1 MITVDKDK
9 CTGCGVCVR
18 SCPFA
23 VITIVDGKASIG
35 EGCTLCGVCVKVCPE
50 GAITIKRERKA
61 KQNLSEY
68 KGVWVIAE
76 YHDGIVRNVTLEL
89 LGKGRELADKLGEEL
104 AVVVLGHNIKEKA
117 KELEKYGP
125 DKIYIA
131 DNKYLD
137 KYTTDAY
144 SDIISGAIVKYKPS
158 VVLFGA
164 TPNGRD
170 LAPRISA
177 RLRVGLTADCTGFD
191 IDENKNLVQTRPAF
205 GGNIMAKIISPY
217 TRPQMATARPNVFKK
232 PEPSDNKAE
241 IIELPSK
248 ILPISIRTK
257 VLEIVQEGN
266 KEDISIEEAD
276 IIVSGGRGLK
286 SPENLKILQDLA
298 DVLGGTVGGSRPIVD
313 AGWLPQHKQVG
324 QSGKTVAPKLYI
336 AAGISGAIQHIVG
349 MRTSDTIIAIN
360 KDPDAPI
367 HEIADLS
374 IVGDLF
380 KIIPELT
387 KQLKRVIAERNK

>member
-9 CTGCGVCVR
+9 CTGCKVCVR

-23 VITIVDGKASIG
+23 VITIVDGKAEIG

-50 GAITIKRERKA
+50 GAITITREK
-61 KQNLSEY
+61 KTTINLEDY
-68 KGVWVIAE
+68 KDVWVIAE
-76 YHDGIVRNVTLEL
+76 YHEGNVRNVTLEL
-89 LGKGRELADKLGEEL
+89 LGKGRELADKLNEKL
-104 AVVVLGHNIKEKA
+104 AVVVLGHEIKDKA
-117 KELEKYGP
+117 KELGKYGP

-131 DNKYLD
+131 DNKYLAH
-137 KYTTDAY
+137 YTTDAY
-144 SDIISGAIVKYKPS
+144 ADIISGAIMKYKPS
-158 VVLFGA
+158 IVLFGA

-177 RLRVGLTADCTGFD
+177 RLRVGLTADCTGLD

-232 PEPSDNKAE
+232 PEPKEGNPE

-257 VLEIVQEGN
+257 VVESVKVGEQAEV
-266 KEDISIEEAD
+266 SIEEAD
-276 IIVSGGRGLK
+276 VIVAGGRGLK
-286 SPENLKILQDLA
+286 DPQNLTILHDLA
-298 DVLGGTVGGSRPIVD
+298 NTLGGTVGGSRPIVD
-313 AGWLPQHKQVG
+313 SGWLPQHKQVG

-349 MRTSDTIIAIN
+349 MRTSDTIISIN

-367 HEIADLS
+367 HEIADLA

-387 KQLKRVIAERNK
+387 KQLKQVIAERKK